1 MSRGFKTG
9 YLKIILVVLVLLYVV
24 YQVYQIT
31 YSPVKTVTV
40 AEDTVFDSVVVDAI
54 FVRDEDI
61 VESKLTGTMVYD
73 VKDGT
78 RVEKGGVIANVFSSE
93 AQAKAYSQLADIKK
107 QTDYYENI
115 VLQSNAGSSSL
126 SVIDSNIESSVN
138 NYVRTISSGWLENVD
153 EQDAQLID
161 YINNRKITVGENIDV
176 NSILNELYAQRKKLE
191 SSITGNDTVVAEQAG
206 YFVSAVDG
214 NETAVEYSKATELS
228 VSNIRNILSNQKKA
242 DSNAVGK
249 IIKSFDWYVACVVNQ
264 ESILGLEEGS
274 AVSVNFPDSE
284 TGELESVIAAINRDA
299 ENPGKVSLIL
309 KLNNMDEKIA
319 GLRSDKVELRF
330 NKYSGIKIPNSALR
344 AVTLKE
350 DGKERTV
357 KCVYVLSG
365 NIVKRKL
372 VDVVFT
378 GEDFVLAKSNITEAG
393 YVRLYDRVITKGK
406 DLSDGKIVKYTPSD

>member
-1 MSRGFKTG
+1 MSKGFKTS
-9 YLKIILVVLVLLYVV
+9 YLKILLVALVLLYVV

-40 AEDTVFDSVVVDAI
+40 AEDTVFDSVVVDAV

-93 AQAKAYSQLADIKK
+93 AQANAYSKLAEIKK

-115 VLQSNAGSSSL
+115 VLQTNSGSTSL
-126 SVIDSNIESSVN
+126 EVIDSNIESSVN
-138 NYVRTISSGWLENVD
+138 NYVRTISSGWLENID
-153 EQDAQLID
+153 EQDAQMID

-176 NSILNELYAQRKKLE
+176 NSMLNELYAQRKKLE
-191 SSITGNDTVVAEQAG
+191 SSITGNDTVVADKAG
-206 YFVSAVDG
+206 YFVSTIDG
-214 NETAVEYSKATELS
+214 NETAVDYSKATQLS
-228 VSNIRNILSNQKKA
+228 VSNIQNILNNQKKA
-242 DSNAVGK
+242 DLNAVGK
-249 IIKSFDWYVACVVNQ
+249 IIKSFAWYIACVVNQ
-264 ESILGLEEGS
+264 ESIIGLEEGS
-274 AVSVNFPDSE
+274 EVSVAFPDSE
-284 TGELESVIAAINRDA
+284 TSELESEIAAINRDA

-344 AVTLKE
+344 AVTLEE
-350 DGKERTV
+350 DGKQRTV

-378 GEDFVLAKSNITEAG
+378 GEDYVLAKSNITEAG

-406 DLSDGKIVKYTPSD
+406 DLSDGKVVKYTPSD

>member
-1 MSRGFKTG
+1 MSKGFKTS
-9 YLKIILVVLVLLYVV
+9 YLKIFLVVLVLLYVV
-24 YQVYQIT
+24 YQIYQIT

-61 VESKLTGTMVYD
+61 INSKLTGTMVYD

-93 AQAKAYSQLADIKK
+93 AQANAYSRLAEIKK

-126 SVIDSNIESSVN
+126 DVIDSNIESSIN
-138 NYVRTISSGWLENVD
+138 TYIRTLSSGWLENVD

-176 NSILNELYAQRKKLE
+176 NSMLNELYAQRKKLE

-214 NETAVEYSKATELS
+214 SETAVDYSKATELS
-228 VSNIRNILSNQKKA
+228 VSNIRNILSNQNKTNT
-242 DSNAVGK
+242 NAVGK

-274 AVSVNFPDSE
+274 AVSVNFPESE
-284 TGELESVIAAINRDA
+284 AGELDAEIAAINRDA

-319 GLRSDKVELRF
+319 SLRSDKVELRF
-330 NKYSGIKIPNSALR
+330 NKYTGIKIPNSALR
-344 AVTLKE
+344 AVTIKE
-350 DGKERTV
+350 DDSERTV

-372 VDVVFT
+372 VEVVYS
-378 GEDFVLAKSNITEAG
+378 GEDYVLAKSNITEAG

-406 DLSDGKIVKYTPSD
+406 DLSDGKIVKYSPSD

>member
-1 MSRGFKTG
+1 M
-9 YLKIILVVLVLLYVV
+9 
-24 YQVYQIT
+24 
-31 YSPVKTVTV
+31 
-40 AEDTVFDSVVVDAI
+40 
-54 FVRDEDI
+54 RDEDI
-61 VESKLTGTMVYD
+61 IESKLTGTMVYD

-93 AQAKAYSQLADIKK
+93 AQANAYSKLAEIKK

-115 VLQSNAGSSSL
+115 VLQSNAGSASL
-126 SVIDSNIESSVN
+126 DVIDSNIESSVN
-138 NYVRTISSGWLENVD
+138 TYIRTISSGWLENVD

-176 NSILNELYAQRKKLE
+176 NSMLNELYAQRKKLE
-191 SSITGNDTVVAEQAG
+191 SSITGNDTVVADQAG

-214 NETAVEYSKATELS
+214 NESSVDYSKATELS
-228 VSNIRNILSNQKKA
+228 VSNIQNIFSNQKKS

-274 AVSVNFPDSE
+274 AVSVNFPESE
-284 TGELESVIAAINRDA
+284 AGELESEIAAINRDA

-319 GLRSDKVELRF
+319 SLRSDKVELRF

-344 AVTLKE
+344 AVTLEE
-350 DGKERTV
+350 DGKQRTV

-372 VDVVFT
+372 VEVIYT
-378 GEDFVLAKSNITEAG
+378 GEDYVLAKSNISEAG

>member
-1 MSRGFKTG
+1 MSKGFKTS
-9 YLKIILVVLVLLYVV
+9 YLKIFLVVLVLLYVV
-24 YQVYQIT
+24 YQIYQIT

-40 AEDTVFDSVVVDAI
+40 SEETVFDSVVADAI

-61 VESKLTGTMVYD
+61 VESNLTGTMVYD
-73 VKDGT
+73 IKDGT

-93 AQAKAYSQLADIKK
+93 AQAKAYAQLAEIKK

-115 VLQSNAGSSSL
+115 VLQSNSGNSSL
-126 SVIDSNIESSVN
+126 DVIDSNIESSVN
-138 NYVRTISSGWLENVD
+138 NYIRTLSSGWLENVD
-153 EQDAQLID
+153 EQNSRMID
-161 YINNRKITVGENIDV
+161 FINNRKITVGESIDV
-176 NSILNELYAQRKKLE
+176 NSMLNELYAQRKKLE
-191 SSITGNDTVVAEQAG
+191 SSITGNDTVVAEKAG
-206 YFVSAVDG
+206 YFVSTVDG
-214 NETAVEYSKATELS
+214 NETAVDYSKATELS
-228 VSNIRNILSNQKKA
+228 VSNIQNLLEKQKKS

-249 IIKSFDWYVACVVNQ
+249 IIKSFDWYVACVVSQ
-264 ESILGLEEGS
+264 ESIVGLEAGS
-274 AVSVNFPDSE
+274 EVSVNFPDSE
-284 TGELESVIAAINRDA
+284 TGELDSEIAAINRDA

-319 GLRSDKVELRF
+319 GLRSDKVEVRF

-344 AVTLKE
+344 AVTLEE
-350 DGKERTV
+350 DGKQRTV

-372 VDVVFT
+372 VDVIFT
-378 GEDFVLAKSNITEAG
+378 GEDYVLAKSNITEAG